1 MLRPALQRAVTCAGG
16 SCIGGGGGE
25 RLLLLQSPV
34 GYTATQVD
42 QGRMLTITEGA
53 IAPGP
58 PTHAPMES
66 SYRTHASERVAKARL
81 QKGLGKARRRATAY
95 QLRLCF
101 LVEGRVFPCNP
112 NDLQGRN
119 KKYKSTAYAVIQSI
133 LQECLHRPLKRLS
146 TKESKECPVRIRGDK
161 NKQQNT
167 KEMGDS
173 EISHPNALKKHGGRR

>member
-1 MLRPALQRAVTCAGG
+1 MLVLRPALQRAVTCAGG
-16 SCIGGGGGE
+16 SCVGGGGGE

-95 QLRLCF
+95 QLRLCVSWLKEEF
-101 LVEGRVFPCNP
+101 FHATRMTYKDVT
-112 NDLQGRN
+112 
-119 KKYKSTAYAVIQSI
+119 KST
-133 LQECLHRPLKRLS
+133 K
-146 TKESKECPVRIRGDK
+146 VRR
-161 NKQQNT
+161 T
-167 KEMGDS
+167 
-173 EISHPNALKKHGGRR
+173 R